1 MFGYLRFILAIL
13 VVLSHLGITFYG
25 LNPGVIAVVIFYIL
39 AGYVVSYL
47 YTNIIPNKKYKIILF
62 YKDRI
67 KRIFPLYI
75 YILILTIIFL
85 LTTSFGEPNF
95 TTMKIFNNLT
105 IIPLNFYML
114 LDNNILT
121 SPSWWLIPPAWSL
134 GTELQAYLLLPF
146 ALLYQRFKYITATIS
161 FLIYIA
167 ANFSII
173 HPDYFGY
180 RLIIGVFFI
189 FLLGT
194 SLQKVASNTQTR
206 FDKPF
211 LFTIWIATFL
221 LISLS
226 LYLNMSSPTYTKET
240 ALGLIVGLPLI
251 YSLSQVKIKLPL
263 NSLLG
268 SLSYGLFLSH
278 FLSIWV
284 VQYWSLA
291 PIGSLFHMVIIIILS
306 LFITHIALSY
316 IEKKLKK
323 CRKYVD

>member
-25 LNPGVIAVVIFYIL
+25 LNPGVIAVIIFYIL
-39 AGYVVSYL
+39 AGFVVSHL
-47 YTNIIPNKKYKIILF
+47 YTNIIPNQKYKILLF

-67 KRIFPLYI
+67 KRIFPLYT

-105 IIPLNFYML
+105 IIPLNFYMV

-121 SPSWWLIPPAWSL
+121 NPSWWLIPPAWSL

-180 RLIIGVFFI
+180 RLIVGVFFI

-194 SLQKVASNTQTR
+194 SLQKVASNTRTK

-211 LFTIWIATFL
+211 LFSIWIATSI

-226 LYLNMSSPTYTKET
+226 LYFNMSSPTYTKET
-240 ALGLIVGLPLI
+240 ALGLITGLPLI
-251 YSLSQVKIKLPL
+251 YLLSQIKTKLPL

-268 SLSYGLFLSH
+268 SLSYAIFLSH
-278 FLSIWV
+278 FLSIWMI
-284 VQYWSLA
+284 QYLNLT
-291 PIGSLFHMVIIIILS
+291 PIGSILYIISIIILS
-306 LFITHIALSY
+306 LVIALLG
-316 IEKKLKK
+316 IIFLEKN
-323 CRKYVD
+323 